1 MRNRPSIS
9 RSRFCSPFVCLVL
22 TVLAGGDADAQTKG
36 QLSYNG
42 DKDAAFLILNGRNDN
57 RAARLSVDGGE
68 NLRGFLELH
77 RDGVRRFHAYVDEDS
92 EGGLTLS
99 SPTGEAVN
107 LFIANSSNSGVL
119 HLRDGTGESRVRLF
133 VDDQGQGQLRLEGE
147 SNSDRVSL
155 YVDAEDQG
163 GLSIFDDSGDV
174 AASIYVDDDS
184 DTGVLVLKN
193 SAGETRAFLRVTDSG
208 RGKLSLDGS
217 DNVEKVDLYVDGLNQ
232 GGMRIRGTSG
242 ADAGVMFVGD
252 STDAGVLRLM
262 RNGGGTRA
270 EMSVDGDGRGRLVL
284 DGSSGGQRVRLFVD
298 GNDQGSLIL
307 RDGGGERAAMGID
320 DSLGGGVLTL
330 RDDAGNIT
338 VTLDGSTGVIAK
350 SGVNGFLIDHPANP
364 SQQIFYA
371 SVEGPEA
378 GMYIRGS
385 GRLSDGVAEI
395 QLPGHFEAVAREDT
409 VTVQVTPTSRDTRGL
424 VVTKKGTGG
433 FVVEELSDEHGK
445 ATFDWLVM
453 AERGDIEPIQ
463 VLRGPFSLKLDSF
476 ILGTG
481 ALDLPSMPL
490 GTMPIIEPKSDR
502 PVLLNPTR
510 SRTIRQGEAVN
521 AEILLKPDVAE
532 GILVDPGRIR
542 KPNLLNPG
550 RIQPGLTVPSR
561 PDPLTRR
568 EEAEPQSDDQ

>member
-1 MRNRPSIS
+1 MRIRPQSS
-9 RSRFCSPFVCLVL
+9 SFRLAVPMLSL
-22 TVLAGGDADAQTKG
+22 TAIFLCGDAALAQTKG

-77 RDGVRRFHAYVDEDS
+77 RDGLRRFYAYVDSDS

-107 LFIANSSNSGVL
+107 LYIDNSSNSGVL
-119 HLRDGTGESRVRLF
+119 HLRDGSGESRVRLF
-133 VDDQGQGQLRLEGE
+133 VDDQGQGQLRLEGS

-155 YVDAEDQG
+155 YVDGEDQG
-163 GLSIFDDSGDV
+163 GLSIFDDSGDL
-174 AASIYVDDDS
+174 AANIYVDDDS

-193 SAGETRAFLRVTDSG
+193 SAGQTRAFLRVTDSG

-217 DNVEKVDLYVDGLNQ
+217 DNMERVDLYVDGVNQ
-232 GGMRIRGTSG
+232 GGVRIRGTSG

-262 RNGGGTRA
+262 RDGGGTRA
-270 EMSVDGDGRGRLVL
+270 EISVDGDGRGRVVL
-284 DGSSGGQRVRLFVD
+284 DGAGGQQRVRLFVD

-307 RDGGGERAAMGID
+307 RDSGGERAALGID

-330 RDDAGNIT
+330 RDASGNVT

-385 GRLSDGVAEI
+385 GQLADGVAEI
-395 QLPGHFEAVAREDT
+395 ELPGHFEAVARKET
-409 VTVQVTPTSRDTRGL
+409 VTVQVTPTSRETGGL
-424 VVTKKGTGG
+424 VVTKKSTGS
-433 FVVEELSDEHGK
+433 FVVEELGDSYGK

-463 VLRGPFSLKLDSF
+463 VVRGPFALKLDRF
-476 ILGTG
+476 VLGTG
-481 ALDLPSMPL
+481 ALDKTSMPL
-490 GTMPIIEPKSDR
+490 GVMPIIEPKADR
-502 PVLLNPTR
+502 PVVLNPARFKTLR
-510 SRTIRQGEAVN
+510 RGEQIN
-521 AEILLKPDVAE
+521 AEIQLKPDVAE
-532 GILVDPGRIR
+532 GILVDPTRVR
-542 KPNLLNPG
+542 KPDLINPG
-550 RIQPGLTVPSR
+550 RVQPGLTVPTR
-561 PDPLTRR
+561 PGPLVRR
-568 EEAEPQSDDQ
+568 GEANPEDADR